1 MRPPLT
7 EFVLGSFATFFV
19 TVDPIQSATLSAVLT
34 ETDEPAYR
42 RHTAM
47 KSVAVAA
54 GLLFLFALFGDDLLS
69 IIGNSMIGV
78 LVGGGVKLTALSAE
92 IILRGLKE
100 SGVFLRWEHG
110 GLGAPS
116 EYTRRSSGLRSGLVT
131 SGALL
136 PIHHLEGFLAV
147 VAGAAGLARR
157 HGLHG
162 ERGAALLHLEQ
173 ARVAVRARG
182 SAGEVGGV
190 RERDGAR

>member
-1 MRPPLT
+1 LT

-19 TVDPIQSATLSAVLT
+19 TVDPIQSAALSAVLT
-34 ETDEPAYR
+34 ETDQLAYR
-42 RHTAM
+42 RYTAM
-47 KSVAVAA
+47 KSVTIAAV
-54 GLLFLFALFGDDLLS
+54 LLFVLAPFGDDLLS
-69 IIGNSMIGV
+69 IIGNSLTGV
-78 LVGGGVKLTALSAE
+78 LVGRGVKLTALSAE

-100 SGVFLRWEHG
+100 SGVFLRQEHG
-110 GLGAPS
+110 GPGAPS

-131 SGALL
+131 CGALL

-147 VAGAAGLARR
+147 VAGAAGLTRR

-162 ERGAALLHLEQ
+162 ERSAALLHLEQ

-190 RERDGAR
+190 RERDGTR